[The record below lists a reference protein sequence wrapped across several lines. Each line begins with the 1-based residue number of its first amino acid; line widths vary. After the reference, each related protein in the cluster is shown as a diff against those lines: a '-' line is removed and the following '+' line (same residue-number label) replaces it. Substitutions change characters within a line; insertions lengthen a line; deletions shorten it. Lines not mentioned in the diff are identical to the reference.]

1 MSEMLVVELSQDDY
15 REMLRLADFNVAAAQ
30 SNFSRVLDGGHPI
43 ERIMEAQ
50 RSYDASMSLFR
61 RLKEVELRHR

>member
-1 MSEMLVVELSQDDY
+1 MSEMLIVELSEDEY

-30 SNFSRVLDGGHPI
+30 STFSRVLDEGHPV
-43 ERIMEAQ
+43 ERIKEAQ
-50 RSYDASMSLFR
+50 NQYDASMSLFR

>member
-1 MSEMLVVELSQDDY
+1 MSEMLVVELSQDEY

-30 SNFSRVLDGGHPI
+30 SNFSRVLDEGHPV
-43 ERIMEAQ
+43 ERVEEAQ

-61 RLKEVELRHR
+61 RLREIELRNR